1 MGLLLNVKCFGDI
14 SWNFKYDATN
24 VKGIIIQANYTE
36 YIQYDT
42 IVIPD
47 SIVNKN
53 ISRPVVSIDQNAFKN
68 CSTLKHIV
76 LPKHLKI
83 INQNAFLN
91 CSSLKTIS
99 LPNTLTTINKS
110 AFYNCSSLDS
120 IFIPNTVKT
129 LDNTVFGKCT
139 NLKVIELPTSIS
151 TIPTSFFYNC
161 SSLEIITLPNNC
173 TTINKG
179 AFSNCNNLSHINL
192 NNVSNIGDSAFIN
205 CISLDSVIILNDVI
219 TLGKK
224 TFENCTNL
232 KHIELSDS
240 LKEIPEYLL
249 YKCISLDSIKIP
261 ENCININKDAFAY
274 CSNLTNIRFNNNLI
288 SIGDSAFKNCSNL
301 KRINLPENIDSI
313 SKYCFTNCTLLD
325 SVILPQSTR
334 KLGSY
339 CFDNCS
345 SLSYI
350 KLNENLKGNLIGTF
364 KNTKIEGFTVPK
376 GVSSLYSSAI
386 EKCDGLRYII
396 MSGGPITCNCTSPD
410 CSKIGET
417 YIYNIII
424 NKPNYTNTFI
434 KGRYF
439 QQYLAHSSWGIT
451 HTYVP
456 IDSLCCNYYTHT
468 YFTIPFSYHADT
480 LLLLQGRDASSSKF
494 NIVKDATY
502 YADNGIGVHFKIN
515 NKRFYYFSLPFNCA
529 ISDIRKNNNI
539 VPTFGSDFII
549 KKHDGA
555 RVAKYGYE
563 STISSNKEKYG
574 WVTLSANDT
583 LYSGQGYIIATST
596 AENETY
602 YFITHDSIQLNYIHS
617 YSSDIPTP
625 LHNVNV
631 VYHNDNSTNPAY
643 HGWNL
648 ISSGLLYDIT
658 NHDLYLNDEKIN
670 YISIPDS
677 IGKKYYQ
684 SEVKDAKILP
694 YRSFLVQ
701 VSDTGIINFRKSTS
715 NVYSSMINE
724 NRVIISLNSVS
735 SQLDKT
741 TLIINDDYSV
751 QYEYNKDLMKFIGSD
766 CPQIYTITNGIDL
779 CFNALPDSAVFQP
792 VLLGLNI
799 PDTTQYYNI
808 SLENITFD
816 RNKYSLYLVDN
827 NYNITVNLNE
837 IINYTFKTDNNK
849 EDDRFMIYLQER
861 VIDNESANYTNNVN
875 WFVQGDK
882 LYFNNINPETIIHI
896 YSIDGKLIFS
906 SQYNNGIDKNIIPKG
921 VYFVQIGNNNL
932 IKIAI

>member
-14 SWNFKYDATN
+14 TFKTN
-24 VKGIIIQANYTE
+24 KDILTTKKVTIVANLPE
-36 YIQYDT
+36 YSKYDT
-42 IVIPD
+42 IFIPD
-47 SIVNKN
+47 SLLYNKKN
-53 ISRPVVSIDQNAFKN
+53 YPITEIGSSAFQN

-76 LPKHLKI
+76 LPKHL
-83 INQNAFLN
+83 
-91 CSSLKTIS
+91 
-99 LPNTLTTINKS
+99 TTINSSAFKNCTS
-110 AFYNCSSLDS
+110 LDSIIIPDNVTIINNYSFEKCSNLKYIKLPNSLTEIKLKAFYNCTSLDS
-120 IFIPNTVKT
+120 ILIPNSV
-129 LDNTVFGKCT
+129 
-139 NLKVIELPTSIS
+139 
-151 TIPTSFFYNC
+151 
-161 SSLEIITLPNNC
+161 
-173 TTINKG
+173 
-179 AFSNCNNLSHINL
+179 INL
-192 NNVSNIGDSAFIN
+192 GSNVFN
-205 CISLDSVIILNDVI
+205 
-219 TLGKK
+219 
-224 TFENCTNL
+224 NCTNL

-494 NIVKDATY
+494 DIVKDATY

-715 NVYSSMINE
+715 NVYSSTINE
-724 NRVIISLNSVS
+724 NRVVIGLNS
-735 SQLDKT
+735 K
-741 TLIINDDYSV
+741 
-751 QYEYNKDLMKFIGSD
+751 
-766 CPQIYTITNGIDL
+766 
-779 CFNALPDSAVFQP
+779 
-792 VLLGLNI
+792 
-799 PDTTQYYNI
+799 
-808 SLENITFD
+808 
-816 RNKYSLYLVDN
+816 
-827 NYNITVNLNE
+827 
-837 IINYTFKTDNNK
+837 
-849 EDDRFMIYLQER
+849 
-861 VIDNESANYTNNVN
+861 
-875 WFVQGDK
+875 W
-882 LYFNNINPETIIHI
+882 H
-896 YSIDGKLIFS
+896 
-906 SQYNNGIDKNIIPKG
+906 
-921 VYFVQIGNNNL
+921 
-932 IKIAI
+932 